1 MEIGVKHEW
10 VESFCVEVQG
20 KAEFDAVWKVLKKE
34 FPASSREAETLYNPN
49 SFTGKGYIKWSL
61 DDAVMWSSPTQTW
74 SESMHSL
81 NLSSL
86 RGFLTSCG
94 IEVDEIS
101 PSEEISE
108 IELDL
113 EFDDVLYEEATTAD
127 AREFVSLLD
136 HTARLSAEIL
146 ELQSQAQNKL
156 ETLDSL
162 NQKKE
167 RLRKLLNIKDHE

>member
-1 MEIGVKHEW
+1 
-10 VESFCVEVQG
+10 
-20 KAEFDAVWKVLKKE
+20 
-34 FPASSREAETLYNPN
+34 
-49 SFTGKGYIKWSL
+49 
-61 DDAVMWSSPTQTW
+61 
-74 SESMHSL
+74 MHSL

-86 RGFLTSCG
+86 KGFLTSCG